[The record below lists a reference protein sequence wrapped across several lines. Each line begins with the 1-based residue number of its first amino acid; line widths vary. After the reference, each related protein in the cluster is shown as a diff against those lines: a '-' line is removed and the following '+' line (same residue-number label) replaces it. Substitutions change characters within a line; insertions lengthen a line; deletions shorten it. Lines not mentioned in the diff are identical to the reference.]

1 MIGKLRDYLN
11 TCPSFDILK
20 SIGIDFLS
28 NDANVAS
35 IDKTPIQPIK
45 SNRIIGNKKKQASFT
60 LKVKLN
66 HSDELKQQIENS
78 DFLED
83 FEDWLEEQNDIG
95 NFPKLKKN
103 KKVTNIFVSSSNYL
117 LAIDPT
123 LRKAIYQVQI
133 IIEYEQIVLNDPFAD
148 FYQ

>member
-1 MIGKLRDYLN
+1 MIGAIRTYLKP
-11 TCPSFDILK
+11 CPCFDGLK
-20 SIGIDFLS
+20 EMGIDFLS

-35 IDKTPIQPIK
+35 IDRTPIQPLKNEKISGTK
-45 SNRIIGNKKKQASFT
+45 LKQVSFT

-83 FEDWLEEQNDIG
+83 FEDWLEEQNDLK
-95 NFPKLKKN
+95 NFPKFKEN
-103 KKVTNIFVSSSNYL
+103 KKVTKIYVSSSNYL
-117 LAIDPT
+117 LTIDPT

-133 IIEYEQIVLNDPFAD
+133 IVEYEKKDKNNPFAD
-148 FYQ
+148 FF

>member
-1 MIGKLRDYLN
+1 MIGAIRTYLKEC
-11 TCPSFDILK
+11 TCFDDLK
-20 SIGIDFLS
+20 EMGIDFLS

-35 IDKTPIQPIK
+35 IDRTPIQPLKNEKISGTK
-45 SNRIIGNKKKQASFT
+45 LKQASFT

-83 FEDWLEEQNDIG
+83 FEDWLEEQNDLK
-95 NFPKLKKN
+95 NFPEFKEN
-103 KKVTNIFVSSSNYL
+103 KKVTKIYVSSSNYL
-117 LAIDPT
+117 LAIDPS

-133 IIEYEQIVLNDPFAD
+133 IVEYEKKDKNNPFVD
-148 FYQ
+148 FF